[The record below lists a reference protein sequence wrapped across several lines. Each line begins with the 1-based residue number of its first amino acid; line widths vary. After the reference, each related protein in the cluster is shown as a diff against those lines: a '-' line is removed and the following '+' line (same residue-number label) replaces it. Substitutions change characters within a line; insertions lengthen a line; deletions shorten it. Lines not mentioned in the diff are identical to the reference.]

1 MCIHST
7 HMMCYNHI
15 HKNLEATK
23 ETAKPTAE
31 THKDTTK
38 APSRENQPQEQHC
51 LPASTLPCKAKFC
64 FFGEPAKKHEHKQRH
79 EVPAEDTHTHRHK
92 PSSARQSPRLQRFA
106 SCPVFRRDVCIFLHL
121 HIHVYTFICTF
132 ICIYYYVLYVF
143 YIVCIHIF
151 YGFNLFIYSVHI
163 LYILSFVYIFHSIY
177 LLYTMSCNF
186 LLII

>member
-1 MCIHST
+1 MCIHTHT
-7 HMMCYNHI
+7 HMTCYNHI

-38 APSRENQPQEQHC
+38 APNRENQPQEQHC

-64 FFGEPAKKHEHKQRH
+64 FFGKPAKKHEHKQRH
-79 EVPAEDTHTHRHK
+79 EVPAEDTHTHAHRHK
-92 PSSARQSPRLQRFA
+92 PSPARQRPRLQCIA
-106 SCPVFRRDVCIFLHL
+106 SCPVFRRDVCIFLYL
-121 HIHVYTFICTF
+121 HRHAYTF

-143 YIVCIHIF
+143 YIVCVHIF

-163 LYILSFVYIFHSIY
+163 LYIIYSIY
-177 LLYTMSCNF
+177 LSLYISDIHYV
-186 LLII
+186 L